1 MKTVII
7 SGKNAKGS
15 TYHIAKQVADKIGGE
30 TKEFF
35 LPKDFDEFCL
45 GCTQC
50 FMKDE
55 KLCPHYEKLQPI
67 TDAMLEADVIIMDSP
82 VYVYHVTG
90 QMKAFLDHY
99 GALWMSHSPREEM
112 FKKQGVCITTA
123 AGAGMKSTIK
133 DMADSL
139 FFWGVPK
146 VYKYGIAVQA
156 INWNA
161 ISEKKK
167 AQIDKKTTKI
177 ANNIIKNNGKVKP
190 GIKTRSFFT
199 IMRMVQKKFAWC
211 EKDKNYWDAKG
222 WTGKVRPWNK

>member
-1 MKTVII
+1 MKVVLI

-35 LPKDFDEFCL
+35 LPKDFGEFCL

-55 KLCPHYEKLQPI
+55 KLCPHYKKLQPI
-67 TDAMLEADVIIMDSP
+67 TQAMLEADVIILDSP
-82 VYVYHVTG
+82 VYVYHATG
-90 QMKAFLDHY
+90 PMKAFLDHY
-99 GALWMSHSPREEM
+99 GAIWMSHSPREEM
-112 FKKQGVCITTA
+112 FKKQGVCIATA

-146 VYKYGIAVQA
+146 IYKYGVAVQA
-156 INWNA
+156 INWDA

-167 AQIDKKTTKI
+167 AAIDINTTKI
-177 ANNIIKNNGKVKP
+177 ANQIIKKNGKVKP
-190 GIKTRSFFT
+190 GIKTKGFFA
-199 IMRMVQKKFAWC
+199 IMRMVQKKMAWC
-211 EKDKNYWDAKG
+211 DKDKKYWDEKG